1 MKKGLLIVLSGP
13 SGVGKG
19 TIYHRLLEIIPG
31 LTVSVSVTTRAPRV
45 GEINGVH
52 YYFVTEAEF
61 ERMRDAGELL
71 EWAETVHNH
80 YGTPKKYVYEKLSA
94 GNDVLLEID
103 VKGAKQIKAAS
114 PDCVTI
120 FVLPPNEE
128 ELRRRLTGRG
138 TETPEQISA
147 RLELAKEEIAQRDRF
162 DYDVVNDDLE
172 RAVGEIVGIIER
184 EKAKRR

>member
-1 MKKGLLIVLSGP
+1 MSKGLLIVLSGP

-19 TIYHRLLEIIPG
+19 TIYHRLLEVVKG
-31 LTVSVSVTTRAPRV
+31 LTVSVSVTTRAPRA
-45 GEINGVH
+45 GEVNGVH
-52 YYFVTEAEF
+52 YHFITEAEF

-80 YGTPKKYVYEKLSA
+80 YGTPAKYVFEKLNA
-94 GNDVLLEID
+94 GTDVLLEID
-103 VKGAKQIKAAS
+103 VKGARQIKKAC

-120 FVLPPNEE
+120 FVLPPDEE

-147 RLELAKEEIAQRDRF
+147 RLALAKEEIKQSGSF
-162 DYDVVNDDLE
+162 DYEVVNDDLE
-172 RAVGEIVGIIER
+172 RAVEEIASVIES
-184 EKAKRR
+184 EKTKRS